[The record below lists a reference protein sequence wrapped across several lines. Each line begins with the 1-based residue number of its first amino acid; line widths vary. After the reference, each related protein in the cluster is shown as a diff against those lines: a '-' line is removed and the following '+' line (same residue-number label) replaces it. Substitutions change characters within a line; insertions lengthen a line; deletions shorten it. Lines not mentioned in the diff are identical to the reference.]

1 MFGVRLLVLLS
12 CQISVPSS
20 WLPTT
25 EYDLDQFQ
33 GSQQMYS
40 RMPDIRV
47 MGPKEGGNI
56 HIPLSPP
63 PPVPAHASPP
73 TSYMPGNERVP
84 TPEEDQKQQA
94 SYERYQESPLKQPL
108 LLPPVLSGN
117 DMSYR
122 IPSVRISAI
131 RMSQVWN
138 DKNMNQ

>member
-1 MFGVRLLVLLS
+1 
-12 CQISVPSS
+12 
-20 WLPTT
+20 
-25 EYDLDQFQ
+25 
-33 GSQQMYS
+33 MYS
-40 RMPDIRV
+40 RMPDIQI
-47 MGPKEGGNI
+47 MGPKQGSDI

-73 TSYMPGNERVP
+73 ASYMPGNERVP
-84 TPEEDQKQQA
+84 TPEEDQKQPA
-94 SYERYQESPLKQPL
+94 SYERYQDVPSKQPL
-108 LLPPVLSGN
+108 LLPPVLNGN